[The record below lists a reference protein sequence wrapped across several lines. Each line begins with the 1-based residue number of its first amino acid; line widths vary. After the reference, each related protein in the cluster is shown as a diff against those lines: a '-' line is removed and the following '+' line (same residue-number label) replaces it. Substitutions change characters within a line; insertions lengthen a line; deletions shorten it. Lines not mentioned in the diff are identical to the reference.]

1 MNIYF
6 LYSQICPSLYDN
18 RVSKKYERTG
28 YNGKHVFHKDTSL
41 SEEELRKRS
50 DRRQE
55 LEAAFRKSRAL
66 VVSMQEVKGGSS
78 KDQSPESNMTSRG
91 LPTSSIQGMPLS
103 FGFNSNLV
111 ALQSMDQRL
120 ALMRSQIERSSA
132 ALAIS
137 GRGGYMPPSAVLGGG
152 LGGGSRSE
160 MLYSMLM
167 ANQARPGVS
176 QFGSSGLS
184 SFSPLGGP
192 PPQGLLQDIYQRR
205 QQILM
210 NSASLGAPPMT
221 TPLGTSFAGAA
232 AAEATSPVSTKRT
245 LSGTNT
251 SSPPIA
257 DPNDSIEEPDAKRA
271 RAA

>member
-1 MNIYF
+1 
-6 LYSQICPSLYDN
+6 
-18 RVSKKYERTG
+18 
-28 YNGKHVFHKDTSL
+28 
-41 SEEELRKRS
+41 
-50 DRRQE
+50 
-55 LEAAFRKSRAL
+55 
-66 VVSMQEVKGGSS
+66 
-78 KDQSPESNMTSRG
+78 
-91 LPTSSIQGMPLS
+91 
-103 FGFNSNLV
+103 
-111 ALQSMDQRL
+111 MDQRL

-137 GRGGYMPPSAVLGGG
+137 GRGGYTPPSAVLGGG

-192 PPQGLLQDIYQRR
+192 PPPQGLLQDIYQRR
-205 QQILM
+205 QHILM

-232 AAEATSPVSTKRT
+232 AVEATSPVSTKRT

-257 DPNDSIEEPDAKRA
+257 DPNDSSIEEPDAKRA